1 MSNYEKYTPAQRKAW
16 GKKMAAARAAKNSGT
31 YSQRLYAKYPKGTPV
46 PRPAITGRGAY
57 KSTSVEKAPKS
68 GRAIRSTA
76 RGIGGVLGTA
86 IGGPGIGTA
95 IGSGLGALAGE
106 AIKYFTGYGDY
117 KVENNALLEGGGN
130 IDDMPPIINKSTSGT
145 TFRKSEFI
153 CDIIT
158 SSTPGAF
165 KIQSFPV
172 NPGLEGTF
180 EWLSQVAANYEE
192 YVMEGLYFEFRSMSA
207 DALNSTNTALGQVI
221 MAAQYNAAL
230 PNFVNKQQMENYE
243 GGMSAKPSM
252 SSRFFLECAKNQTIL
267 DDLYVRTGAVPSG
280 QDQRLYDIANFQI
293 ATNGFQAANV
303 NIGELH
309 VCYQIGLRKPKLYAA
324 LGLYNSYATYQANSY
339 ANLTP
344 LGSGTGAIVVNNIIG
359 LAVDQTAS
367 TISWSPPTLPQS
379 YNISIEWSGTA
390 VAITAPSIT
399 YSNGL
404 AIRAST
410 WSPVNAV
417 NSGQLITT
425 QDFTYLPASNSTNSN
440 PTITLGFAGVL
451 PTAPAVV
458 RFQITQI
465 PNTVYGV

>member
-1 MSNYEKYTPAQRKAW
+1 MSGYDKYTPAQRKAW
-16 GKKMAAARAAKNSGT
+16 GKKMAAAKAAKNAGT
-31 YSQRLYAKYPKGTPV
+31 VAGRGAYRK
-46 PRPAITGRGAY
+46 RPAYTGRGAY
-57 KSTSVEKAPKS
+57 KPTTVEKAPKS

-76 RGIGGVLGTA
+76 RGIGGILGTA
-86 IGGPGIGTA
+86 IGGPGVGTA

-130 IDDMPPIINKSTSGT
+130 IDAMPPIVNKSTSGT
-145 TFRKSEFI
+145 TFRRSEYI

-158 SSTPGAF
+158 HATPGSF
-165 KIQSFPV
+165 KIQSFSV
-172 NPGLEGTF
+172 NPGLESTF

-192 YVMEGLYFEFRSMSA
+192 YVMEGIYFEFRSMSA

-230 PNFVNKQQMENYE
+230 PSFVNKQQMENYE
-243 GGMSAKPSM
+243 GGMSSKPSI

-267 DDLYVRTGAVPSG
+267 DDLYIRNGAVPSG

-324 LGLYNSYATYQANSY
+324 LGLYNSYATYQANAY
-339 ANLTP
+339 TNLLP
-344 LGSGTGAIVVNNIIG
+344 LGTGAGVIAATSNIIG
-359 LAVDQTAS
+359 LVVNQTS
-367 TISWSPPTLPQS
+367 NTISWNPPTLPQA
-379 YNISIEWSGTA
+379 YNISVEWNGTA
-390 VAITAPSIT
+390 VVIVAPSFT

-404 AIRAST
+404 TVASSVF
-410 WSPVNAV
+410 SPVNGV
-417 NSGQLITT
+417 NSGILVTN
-425 QDFTYLPASNSTNSN
+425 QDFTYLPSNNSAGGQ
-440 PTITLGFAGVL
+440 PTITVGFAGTL
-451 PTAPAVV
+451 PTAPAVI
-458 RFQITQI
+458 RFQLTQI
-465 PNTVYGV
+465 PNTIYGI